1 MIDFLNHIVI
11 SNEFPLLTAFVFG
24 LLVAVS
30 PCTIAANITAI
41 TYITEGSK
49 KNAIITKG
57 LIYVLGRTFAYTLLG
72 VILYFFV
79 DGVSFGQWL
88 QLNFGKILGP
98 LFIVL
103 GLLLLD
109 IIHIHFLADRCV
121 NNFNMSS
128 IKTKSWSPL
137 LAGVIMAYAFCPYS
151 GALYFGAMVPLMFT
165 SSLSVYIPLAFAV
178 GSALPLIPI
187 ILIISGGLEKLNQ
200 LKEKH
205 GDAETWIRRIIALF
219 FIIAGCMFVY
229 EYYLE

>member
-1 MIDFLNHIVI
+1 MLDFLDHIIV
-11 SNEFPLLTAFVFG
+11 SNEFPILTAFIFG
-24 LLVAVS
+24 LLVALS

-49 KNAIITKG
+49 RKSIISRG
-57 LIYVLGRTFAYTLLG
+57 LVYVLGRTIAYILLG
-72 VILYFFV
+72 VLLYFFV
-79 DGVSFGQWL
+79 DGIAFGQWL

-109 IIHIHFLADRCV
+109 VIHLHFLADKCV
-121 NNFNMSS
+121 NRFNMSS
-128 IKTKSWSPL
+128 IKKKSWSPL
-137 LAGVIMAYAFCPYS
+137 LAGVLMAYAFCPYS

-165 SSLSVYIPLAFAV
+165 TSLSVYIPMAFAL

-187 ILIISGGLEKLNQ
+187 ILVISGGLEKLSE

-205 GDAETWIRRIIALF
+205 SNVEKWIRRAIALL